1 VLGGCCGRRVR
12 AAPALLNTALIVTLT
27 VGAVVVVDSQKK

>member
-1 VLGGCCGRRVR
+1 MG
-12 AAPALLNTALIVTLT
+12 LLNTALIVTLT